1 MCARRLTPVCRVVQS
16 LQGETDMWEQLHR
29 NIYAGDVTKVDAAK
43 RLAVYVQRC
52 AMLVPQGAAH
62 GHVMYVLSSAVHW

>member
-1 MCARRLTPVCRVVQS
+1 MCVRRLTPVRRVVKS

-43 RLAVYVQRC
+43 RLAVYIQRC
-52 AMLVPQGAAH
+52 AIILPQGAAY
-62 GHVMYVLSSAVHW
+62 GHVMFVLSTGD